1 MRRLSKSE
9 RSGRMQKTF
18 DANPCCRDAGCSEK
32 LVATY
37 RSSIAAL
44 ADERLLDGIRTLA
57 YEHRFANMISE
68 RQLAA
73 LRRAH
78 KVKLIHHTN
87 PCLGGGAP
95 KNNRQKYGEI
105 GDGSGW

>member
-1 MRRLSKSE
+1 MFYELSMRRLSKSE

-37 RSSIAAL
+37 RSSAAAL

-87 PCLGGGAP
+87 PCLGGRQRTTV
-95 KNNRQKYGEI
+95 KNTGR
-105 GDGSGW
+105 